1 MNYRSYKAD
10 MKVVTLQE
18 VLQAENLVVPGT
30 SSKKAEVIT
39 LTKAG

>member
-1 MNYRSYKAD
+1 MDYGSYKAD
-10 MKVVTLQE
+10 MRVATSQE
-18 VLQAENLVVPGT
+18 VLRAESLVPAT

>member
-1 MNYRSYKAD
+1 MDYGSYKAD
-10 MKVVTLQE
+10 MQVVTSQE
-18 VLQAENLVVPGT
+18 VLQAESLVPGT